1 MPLSFPLSLVQ
12 VFFPLHLTCNIF
24 IKIPAV
30 AVFFFVVV
38 GNFHSAVPLCYLGI
52 VLSVEET
59 EMNNTGSLL
68 SWSLLSVGRARLLTD
83 HCVEFSDDNC
93 WEGEKQ
99 GVLIEIGRCQLGC
112 SENVTF
118 KVSDGVCFGSF
129 LNFPSLSQRLKKKKK
144 KSDTLNQFCKH
155 VL

>member
-1 MPLSFPLSLVQ
+1 
-12 VFFPLHLTCNIF
+12 
-24 IKIPAV
+24 
-30 AVFFFVVV
+30 
-38 GNFHSAVPLCYLGI
+38 
-52 VLSVEET
+52 
-59 EMNNTGSLL
+59 MNDTGSLL

-118 KVSDGVCFGSF
+118 KVSDGVCVLEVF
-129 LNFPSLSQRLKKKKK
+129 LTSPVCHNIKKKKK
-144 KSDTLNQFCKH
+144 
-155 VL
+155 